1 MEGCLYGMLLELGL
15 YGHTAS
21 RCVRL
26 EIREGK
32 AGGDTVR
39 VPKRKQTTPGW
50 LCSVCTQIPRLSAHL
65 PIHSHA
71 LQDRQPQPPE
81 LEVGAHPRALRDTHT
96 VDSRRVIRSAWN
108 LCL

>member
-1 MEGCLYGMLLELGL
+1 MVCCWNWACTGTPPRDVCDWKSE
-15 YGHTAS
+15 
-21 RCVRL
+21 
-26 EIREGK
+26 REGK